1 MKQPVQGINHLGI
14 AVRSIADSRGYY
26 EKTLGAIFE
35 GEETVPDQHV
45 RIAFFRAGDVRLE
58 LLEPTDPDSRIA
70 KFIDKRGEGIHH
82 VVFTVEDLSERIVEL
97 RAEGVRMLDQRVGS
111 SAARAE
117 VAFARLQ
124 GIHGVLNELS
134 EPIETHRAQVSDR
147 ILHAPP
153 PSKPRIGA
161 GFPVLTA
168 EEAAAQIRNGMT
180 LACSGFTAAGS
191 PKIVPRALAAQ
202 ARARHAAGEA
212 FKVRLLTGASTG
224 GDLDEALSSADAIS
238 WRAPYQSSKT
248 LRRQMNSG
256 EADFVD
262 LHLSHLPQMVSGG
275 FLGKIDVAIV
285 EATDVSADGRVF
297 LSSGIGAAPSY
308 LAAADKVIIEINRY
322 HSPRV
327 SRMSDVAILPNPP
340 HRRAIPLYHPM
351 DRIGW
356 PYASVDP
363 EKIIGIVEHEQPDG
377 ILPPTPPDPVSRK
390 IADNFIRCV
399 LGEQKAGRIPPEFLP
414 LQSGVG
420 NIANAVLSGLDEHP
434 DCPPFYMFTEV
445 LQDSVVAL
453 LESGTALGAST
464 SSLTVSEERLGHIYE
479 NMNFFESRIILRPQE
494 ITNNPGLVRRM
505 GVITTNTALEVDIYG
520 HVNSTHVGGSY
531 MMNGIGG
538 SGDFT
543 RNAYLSFFMCPSIAK
558 GGRISTIV
566 PMVTHVDHNE
576 HSVQFVITEQGFAD
590 LRGLAPTERAR
601 TLIDRCA
608 HPAYRDYLHRY
619 VENSPSG
626 HIRHDLDHCFDL
638 HRNLRDHG
646 QMLPDLDLAAF
657 G

>member
-1 MKQPVQGINHLGI
+1 MNQAVRSINHLGI
-14 AVRSIADSRGYY
+14 AVVSIADSRGYY
-26 EKTLGAIFE
+26 EKTLGAVFE
-35 GEETVPDQHV
+35 AEETVADQRF

-58 LLEPTDPDSRIA
+58 LLEPTDPESPIA

-82 VVFTVEDLSERIVEL
+82 VAFTGEDLAERIAEL
-97 RAEGVRMLDQRVGS
+97 KAEGLRRVEPPPRPGVGLPQ
-111 SAARAE
+111 A
-117 VAFARLQ
+117 AFAPPKSLE
-124 GIHGVLNELS
+124 GVLTELN
-134 EPIETHRAQVSDR
+134 EPIETHRAPVIDR
-147 ILHAPP
+147 VRRA
-153 PSKPRIGA
+153 SGQGKPRSGA
-161 GFPVLTA
+161 AFPVLTA
-168 EEAAAQIRNGMT
+168 EEAAAQIRHGMT

-191 PKIVPRALAAQ
+191 PKIVPRALAA
-202 ARARHAAGEA
+202 RAREIHAANQP
-212 FKVRLLTGASTG
+212 FQVRLLTGASTG

-262 LHLSHLPQMVSGG
+262 LHLSHLPQMVSSG

-285 EATDVSADGRVF
+285 EATEVTADGRVF
-297 LSSGIGAAPSY
+297 LSSGIGATPSY

-327 SRMSDVAILPNPP
+327 SRMSDIAILPNPP

-363 EKIIGIVEHEQPDG
+363 DKIIGVVEHSQPDG
-377 ILPPTPPDPVSRK
+377 ILPPTPPDPCSRQ
-390 IADNFIRCV
+390 IADNFIRCI
-399 LGEQKAGRIPPEFLP
+399 LAEQKAGRIPPEFLP

-420 NIANAVLSGLDEHP
+420 NIANAVLKGLDEHP

-445 LQDSVVAL
+445 LQDSVVGL

-464 SSLTVSEERLGHIYE
+464 CSLTVSEERLGQIYD
-479 NMNFFESRIILRPQE
+479 NMDFFESRIVLRPQE

-520 HVNSTHVGGSY
+520 HVNSTHVGGTY

-590 LRGLAPTERAR
+590 LRGLAPLERAR

-619 VENSPSG
+619 IENAPPG
-626 HIRHDLDHCFDL
+626 HIRHDLDRCFDL

-657 G
+657 E